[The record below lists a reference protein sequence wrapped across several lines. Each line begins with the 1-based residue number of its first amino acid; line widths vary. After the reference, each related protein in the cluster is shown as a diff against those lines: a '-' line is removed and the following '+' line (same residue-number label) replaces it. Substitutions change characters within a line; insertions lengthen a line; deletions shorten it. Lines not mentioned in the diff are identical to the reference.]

1 MSMIYEYTEPRIET
15 IGDTIEPNK
24 PIVLSSF
31 RLDYLSESLKV
42 FTHAADQH
50 PSDEDNMKP

>member
-1 MSMIYEYTEPRIET
+1 MSMIYDYTDPRIET
-15 IGDTIEPNK
+15 IGDTIGPNK

-42 FTHAADQH
+42 FTHAVDQQ
-50 PSDEDNMKP
+50 PSDENNMKP